1 MGGGG
6 HCPTWMSLIYLV
18 RAGHLCGGGGHCPT
32 WMSLIYLVRAGHV
45 WGRGTLSYMDAIDLS
60 SGGRTLGCH

>member
-1 MGGGG
+1 M
-6 HCPTWMSLIYLV
+6 
-18 RAGHLCGGGGHCPT
+18 GGGGHCPT

-60 SGGRTLGCH
+60 SRGRTLGCH